1 MIGAALLAYALSV
14 PASQRFDFT
23 ERHMGV
29 EVRVRLYAPDEATAR
44 SAARAAFDRV
54 RAWDEALSD
63 WHEDSDAMRLPHHA
77 GDATIVDGRLAQALD
92 ASVLAREATGGAF
105 EPSLGALTRVW
116 RQARRE
122 RRAPDAATLQAAR
135 DASGAG
141 SFQWNPATRRFT
153 AMRDGVRL
161 DFGAIAQGIAA
172 DDALRALRE
181 GGCAQ
186 ALVDVSGD
194 IAVGAP
200 PPDAD
205 GWRIQIEAE
214 FDDQPTDMLLVHDC
228 GVSTS
233 GDRAQRTMVDGSAAS
248 HILDPGTG
256 IPLVAPRQATV
267 VAADATTADVMA
279 TALCVLPA
287 ETCRSIA
294 AAHHLAA
301 RLDRTPAEGG
311 VQPLEGW
318 HVIRRASSCPADA
331 PWAPAAAHPSP
342 ASKAS
347 DPPCSR

>member
-1 MIGAALLAYALSV
+1 MIGAALLACALSV

-29 EVRVRLYAPDEATAR
+29 EVRVHLYAHDEATAR

-54 RAWDEALSD
+54 HAWDEALSD
-63 WHEDSDAMRLPHHA
+63 WHEASDAMRLPQHA
-77 GDATIVDGRLAQALD
+77 GESATVDGRLAQALD
-92 ASVLAREATGGAF
+92 ASILAREATGGAF

-122 RRAPDAATLQAAR
+122 RRAPDAANLQAAR

-141 SFQWNPATRRFT
+141 SFEWNPATRRFT
-153 AMRDGVRL
+153 AVREGVRL

-200 PPDAD
+200 PPGAD

-214 FDDQPTDMLLVHDC
+214 FDDQPADTLLLHDC

-233 GDRAQRTMVDGSAAS
+233 GDRAQRTMIDGHAAS

-256 IPLVAPRQATV
+256 IPLESPRQATV

-287 ETCRSIA
+287 DTCRSIA
-294 AAHHLAA
+294 AANHLAA

-318 HVIRRASSCPADA
+318 RVIRRASSCPADA
-331 PWAPAAAHPSP
+331 PSAPAVAHPSP
-342 ASKAS
+342 ASEAS
-347 DPPCSR
+347 GPPCSR